1 MTLHNFIAA
10 PFGNTLIAGAGP
22 AAINIAVQA
31 ANGWTDKLGLVN
43 RPGAHTARL
52 INYFNQNG
60 KIVKSRYLTEAN
72 AALDGEAKLD
82 IFYGDY
88 RVIDDIWETLII
100 CTPSDSYVEVLN
112 QLFSRKLTR
121 LNKIIFLSPGIGSN
135 ILIGRHFQE
144 ELKEIELISMSA
156 YYGATKYEEDGI
168 NVRTKALKKRIYL
181 ASSNKKSGHIH
192 SVSKFIESLRV
203 EARIVSAPIEAE
215 SRNVTTYVHPPF
227 FMNSFAMKQ
236 ILTENQSLKSMYKLY
251 PEGPITQHSIRVMVK
266 LWKEISEVVEY
277 FGAKPINLLQFL
289 NDDNYPVHNETLSRE
304 DIEQFQTFSE
314 MKQEYL
320 LYIRYSAIL
329 IDPFSRP
336 DEYGR
341 YFDFSAVPFKQAEK
355 DIRGR
360 WAIPRIPLEDYRKL
374 KGIYELGK
382 AAGIEMPHALALI
395 ETFVAEVN
403 GFAEKTQEEYSNFD
417 RTIESRLFSGHG
429 RRKL

>member
-1 MTLHNFIAA
+1 M
-10 PFGNTLIAGAGP
+10 
-22 AAINIAVQA
+22 
-31 ANGWTDKLGLVN
+31 
-43 RPGAHTARL
+43 
-52 INYFNQNG
+52 
-60 KIVKSRYLTEAN
+60 
-72 AALDGEAKLD
+72 
-82 IFYGDY
+82 
-88 RVIDDIWETLII
+88 

-135 ILIGRHFQE
+135 ILIGRHFKE

-236 ILTENQSLKSMYKLY
+236 ILTKNQSLKSMYKLY

-266 LWKEISEVVEY
+266 LWKEISKVVEY
-277 FGAKPINLLQFL
+277 FGAKPVNLLQFL

-314 MKQEYL
+314 VKQEYL

-341 YFDFSAVPFKQAEK
+341 YFDFSAVPFKQAER
-355 DIRGR
+355 DTRGR

-374 KGIYELGK
+374 KGIYELGQ

-403 GFAEKTQEEYSNFD
+403 GFAEKTQAEYSNFD
-417 RTIESRLFSGHG
+417 RKIESRLFSGHG
-429 RRKL
+429 RREL